1 LFLCGNRNFS
11 ISFSVYGNVNSYKQ
25 KQVYESFCA
34 IKQKVV
40 KVPLATIIGIVALVF
55 TVISFAKFYFVS
67 ESIAYKTYAPFMI
80 SIALLFIGT
89 LLYYKR

>member
-1 LFLCGNRNFS
+1 
-11 ISFSVYGNVNSYKQ
+11 
-25 KQVYESFCA
+25 
-34 IKQKVV
+34 VV